1 MLIPSIDLMNGKAVQ
16 LKQGKEKVLE
26 REDVFQ
32 LLEDFSVYGEVAI
45 IDLDAALGKGDN
57 KDLIKALLKVRPCRV
72 GGGIRDLETAKEYIK
87 AGASKIIIGTN
98 CRQQWVKKL
107 DKNSL
112 IFAIDAKGDYWSTQ
126 GWKNTEGE
134 KVLDLIPELA
144 KNCSEFLYTQVEKE
158 GLLEGLD
165 RERIFDVVK
174 NSSVPVTIAGGITSL
189 DDIQWFTRLGCNGQ
203 IGMSIYTGKLNLID
217 CFLTQ
222 LDFEKAPLIPT
233 IVQDVDTNKILMQA
247 YSSQASLRL
256 ALEKRAGIYW
266 SRSRNEIWEKG
277 LTSGDRQSLVQ
288 ADFDCDGD
296 SLIFRV
302 RLADKNEADQQ
313 VQTNACHLDR
323 YSCFASQKREFSFS
337 KLNQLLERRKK
348 ELPKNSFTS
357 KLFQSAE
364 FRAEKILE
372 EAQELIE
379 ARSFEEVRWEAADLI
394 FFALVDA
401 IAKGVSVDD
410 ILCELRS
417 RFNDN

>member
-26 REDVFQ
+26 RDDVFG
-32 LLEDFSVYGEVAI
+32 LLEEFSLFGEVAI
-45 IDLDAALGKGDN
+45 IDLDAALGQGDN
-57 KDLIKALLKVRPCRV
+57 KQLIKDLLKVRACRV

-107 DKNSL
+107 SRESL

-158 GLLEGLD
+158 GLLQGID
-165 RERIFDVVK
+165 KPRNQQVIDA
-174 NSSVPVTIAGGITSL
+174 SPVPVTIAGGITSL
-189 DDIQWFTRLGCNGQ
+189 EDIDWFTQLGANGQ
-203 IGMSIYTGKLNLID
+203 IGMSIYTGKLSLLD

-222 LDFEKAPLIPT
+222 VDFSKGPLVPT
-233 IVQDVDTNKILMQA
+233 IVQDADTDKVLMLA
-247 YSSQASLRL
+247 YSNQESLTK
-256 ALEKRAGIYW
+256 ALTDRKGTYW
-266 SRSRNEIWEKG
+266 SRSRNEIWQKG
-277 LTSGDRQSLVQ
+277 LTSGNTQQLVQ
-288 ADFDCDGD
+288 ADIDCDGD
-296 SLIFRV
+296 TILFRV
-302 RLADKNEADQQ
+302 KQ
-313 VQTNACHLDR
+313 VNDACHFDR
-323 YSCFASQKREFSFS
+323 YSCFASQKRPFD
-337 KLNQLLERRKK
+337 LQRLTALLSRRK
-348 ELPKNSFTS
+348 EQLPENSFTT

-372 EAQELIE
+372 EADELIE
-379 ARSFEEVRWEAADLI
+379 AQSFEDVRWEAADLI

-401 IAKGVSVDD
+401 LAKGVD
-410 ILCELRS
+410 ITNITTELRS